1 MLFSCFE
8 GPENGRRLLHF
19 ATELPSS
26 CNAGYAT
33 SELLRL
39 GANCYGGAKGN
50 APLGFG
56 LVDATAPDVILS
68 LIDRIVNHDMH
79 EGI

>member
-1 MLFSCFE
+1 MFFFE

-56 LVDATAPDVILS
+56 LVD
-68 LIDRIVNHDMH
+68 
-79 EGI
+79 EGPGTVGLVDKVRER